1 MGDSNTRNSDA
12 GASAKRGASRERPDS
27 DQDGGKIRKVGG
39 VEDLGVLFKVKGQGP
54 GMGCLRRSIPLRSLQ
69 HWRER

>member
-54 GMGCLRRSIPLRSLQ
+54 GMAV
-69 HWRER
+69 